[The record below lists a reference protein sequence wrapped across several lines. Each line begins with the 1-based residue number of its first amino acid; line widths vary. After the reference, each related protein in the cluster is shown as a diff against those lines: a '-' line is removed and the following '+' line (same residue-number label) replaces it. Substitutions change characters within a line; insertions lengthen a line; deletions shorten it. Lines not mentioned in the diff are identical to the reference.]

1 MSCRRFLGMAVVAA
15 MLLSCGGE
23 TVDQE
28 QLVATTAQLYY
39 QYLLDGKYDDFVGG
53 MDLHLSPSPAYKE
66 QLRANAKNGYYE
78 DIAVLAYK
86 LDDNDIPMTVLKPK
100 ITSSSGSF
108 TLEELTDG
116 DLTNN
121 RPLYAGRRQWHS
133 GGTGEGPCSRCGAS
147 CRTYHKLQSFKCRSD
162 QRRAS

>member
-1 MSCRRFLGMAVVAA
+1 MAVVAA

-66 QLRANAKNGYYE
+66 QLRANAKMFVRQQEKMHKGIDSIRVSGAEVDERNH
-78 DIAVLAYK
+78 AANAYLVFCYGDGTTEEVVVPMVERDK
-86 LDDNDIPMTVLKPK
+86 LWLM
-100 ITSSSGSF
+100 
-108 TLEELTDG
+108 
-116 DLTNN
+116 
-121 RPLYAGRRQWHS
+121 R
-133 GGTGEGPCSRCGAS
+133 
-147 CRTYHKLQSFKCRSD
+147 
-162 QRRAS
+162 